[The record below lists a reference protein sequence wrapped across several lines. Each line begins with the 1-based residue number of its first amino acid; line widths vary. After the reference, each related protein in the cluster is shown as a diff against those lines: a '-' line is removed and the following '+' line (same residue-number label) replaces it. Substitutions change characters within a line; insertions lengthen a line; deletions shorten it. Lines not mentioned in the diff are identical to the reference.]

1 MSNALSE
8 LLPFVVAAVV
18 ALFAFGIKDKLIER
32 LKRHD
37 HDEEFELRGPR
48 GEKIS
53 LSIKQDENFDYAVRS
68 AVTKA
73 KSAK

>member
-18 ALFAFGIKDKLIER
+18 ALFAFGIKGKLIER
-32 LKRHD
+32 LKRN
-37 HDEEFELRGPR
+37 DEEFELRGPQ

-53 LSIKQDENFDYAVRS
+53 LSVKQDENFGYAVRS